1 MDHNFKKLSK
11 LKEIKVVTGL
21 NGIYSFTFVVV
32 SYIVLSRE
40 ELGHMCSQ
48 EGKDSRGRERLQRWK
63 GWCSLFVSQEVT

>member
-11 LKEIKVVTGL
+11 LKETKVVTGL

-40 ELGHMCSQ
+40 ELGHMFTRRKGQ
-48 EGKDSRGRERLQRWK
+48 QREG
-63 GWCSLFVSQEVT
+63 EVAEMEGVV